1 MTLNFP
7 NASRSYDETRHLVR
21 FWGYDSTLEIS
32 FFIEAGAL
40 CKLMPQAGSLE
51 AGSLEA
57 DCLESFDAA
66 RERIF
71 DAARRVYARGRQGP
85 YLLAAADF

>member
-7 NASRSYDETRHLVR
+7 NASRSYDETRNLVR

-32 FFIEAGAL
+32 FLVEMSAL
-40 CKLMPQAGSLE
+40 CKLKPQTSN
-51 AGSLEA
+51 LEA
-57 DCLESFDAA
+57 DSLEVFDAA
-66 RERIF
+66 WEQILE
-71 DAARRVYARGRQGP
+71 AARKVYTRGRCGP